1 MRGRRKTLWVGSF
14 IPLMLSLVLAA
25 CGAMSMGGG
34 TPTPLRVG
42 SSGTY
47 PPFTFAESG
56 VLQGIEIDFARA
68 LANEIG
74 RPVEIVQVPFPD
86 LIGELNAGRIDV
98 VMSGMSMTPRR
109 VELVD
114 FTAPYLEVGQMALVR
129 KEDDARF
136 AGKDWTRIDGLSVGF
151 ERATTGAK
159 YVLQNLQNAKP
170 VEFASKEDGLRAL
183 KQDKIDV
190 FVHDAPFVW
199 LVAGSPVAAPNEEVV
214 GRFTPLTDEKLA
226 WAVRKNDDELLGQLN
241 EVVTRWR
248 GSGEIDAVLDR
259 WIKSR
264 KVTRP
269 VP

>member
-1 MRGRRKTLWVGSF
+1 MRCRRKSLSIGSS
-14 IPLMLSLVLAA
+14 LLLCLSLFLAA
-25 CGAMSMGGG
+25 CGALSLGGG
-34 TPTPLRVG
+34 DPATLRVG

-47 PPFTFAESG
+47 PPFTFADAGILKG
-56 VLQGIEIDFARA
+56 VEIDFARS

-109 VELVD
+109 QELVS
-114 FTAPYLEVGQMALVR
+114 FTNHYLAVGQMALVR

-136 AGKDWTRIDGLSVGF
+136 AGKDWTRIEGLSVGF

-159 YVLQNLQNAKP
+159 YVLGTLKNIKP

-183 KQDKIDV
+183 KEDKIDV

-199 LVAGSPVAAPNEEVV
+199 LVAGSPHAPNEEVV

-226 WAVRKNDDELLGQLN
+226 WAVRKGDDDLLEDLN
-241 EVVTRWR
+241 AVVARWHD
-248 GSGEIDAVLDR
+248 SGEIDAVLDR
-259 WIKSR
+259 WIKVR

>member
-1 MRGRRKTLWVGSF
+1 MRGCWKTLCLGL
-14 IPLMLSLVLAA
+14 ILTLGG
-25 CGAMSMGGG
+25 CGAMSMGGNG
-34 TPTPLRVG
+34 SKALRVG

-47 PPFTFAESG
+47 PPFTFAEAG
-56 VLQGIEIDFARA
+56 ILKGIEIDFARA

-98 VMSGMSMTPRR
+98 AMSGMSITPRR
-109 VELVD
+109 EGLVS
-114 FTAPYLEVGQMALVR
+114 FTLPYLEVGQMALVR

-136 AGKDWTRIDGLSVGF
+136 AGKDWTKMEGLTVGF

-159 YVLQNLQNAKP
+159 FVHDNLQKMKP
-170 VEFASKEDGLRAL
+170 VEFANKEDGLRAL
-183 KQDKIDV
+183 QQDKIDV

-199 LVAGSPVAAPNEEVV
+199 MVSGSPHAPNEEVT
-214 GRFTPLTDEKLA
+214 GRFTLLTDEKLA
-226 WAVRKNDDELLGQLN
+226 WAVRKNDDDLLDELN
-241 EVVTRWR
+241 AVVKRWR
-248 GSGEIDAVLDR
+248 DSGEIDSVLDR